1 MTLLTSIGVP
11 LLMMAQGFTLAIG
24 QKDGDTSK
32 IKTDDIENI
41 TFAENPDTEGD
52 GLNSITLNL
61 KSGEKVS
68 FLLGDKPII
77 SFDGD
82 QCVIECKDLRT
93 SLDMKDIDFAVMDK
107 QNGVRP
113 ATESRMV
120 IDLSDPSAA
129 VIRELTPGDV
139 VSLYSIDGRLLQK
152 VTAGTDGYAAVG
164 LSEIAK
170 GTVCVISV
178 NDTNNFKLIKK

>member
-11 LLMMAQGFTLAIG
+11 LLVMAQGFTLAIG
-24 QKDGDTSK
+24 QKDGGTSK
-32 IKTDDIENI
+32 IKTDNIENI
-41 TFAENPDTEGD
+41 TFAENPDSEVD
-52 GLNSITLNL
+52 GLKSITLNL

-68 FLLGDKPII
+68 FLLGDKPVI

-82 QCVIECKDLRT
+82 QCVIECKDLST
-93 SLDMKDIDFAVMDK
+93 SLDMNDIDFAVMDK
-107 QNGVRP
+107 QNGVQA
-113 ATESRMV
+113 ATESKMV

-139 VSLYSIDGRLLQK
+139 VSLYTIDGRLLQK
-152 VTAGTDGYAAVG
+152 VTVGSDGYAAVG

-170 GTVCVISV
+170 GAVCIISV